1 MTDNY
6 TADNRENTMAARNR
20 IITVTGASGFVGRV
34 LVERLLQEKNI
45 HVRCLVRPNTD
56 RSRLE
61 ALHGD
66 ISFCEGDICLPNT
79 LTAAMEG
86 AWGVVNLAGYREFWA
101 RDREHFYKVNRDGA
115 QHVFRACLAAGAAK
129 VVHVSTPL
137 AFGVPAELPFDEQST
152 PGRQPSDYARSKYL
166 GDQAGWQML
175 EIDEMPLSIVYL
187 AAVIGAGD
195 DKETMEV
202 RRAVEKRMPALV
214 GADTTYTYVYVRDA
228 AEAIARA
235 LLQDNTVGRKYLIGD
250 QRATTREYF
259 NIIGKLA
266 DVPVPKFNIPEKWL
280 VPAARVMSWVSERTG
295 NRPTIPMDVIKT
307 TAAGSLPFK
316 PDRAINE
323 LKMSYTPLELALAEA
338 VEEIK
343 G

>member
-1 MTDNY
+1 
-6 TADNRENTMAARNR
+6 MATRNR

-34 LVERLLQEKNI
+34 LVERLLQEKNL
-45 HVRCLVRPNTD
+45 HVRCLVRPNND
-56 RSRLE
+56 RSHLE
-61 ALHGD
+61 ALDGD
-66 ISFCEGDICLPNT
+66 ISFCEGDITLPNT

-101 RDREHFYKVNRDGA
+101 RDREHFYTVNRDGA
-115 QHVFRACLAAGAAK
+115 QHVFRACLAAGVTK
-129 VVHVSTPL
+129 VVQVSTPL
-137 AFGVPAELPFDEQST
+137 AYGVPEELPFDEQSA
-152 PGRQPSDYARSKYL
+152 PGRHPSDYARSKYL
-166 GDQAGWQML
+166 GDQAGWQLL
-175 EIDEMPLSIVYL
+175 ETDDLPLTIVYL

-235 LLQDNTVGRKYLIGD
+235 LLHGNTVGRKYLIGD

-259 NIIGKLA
+259 NIIGELA
-266 DVPVPKFNIPEKWL
+266 DVPIPKFNLPENWL
-280 VPAARVMSWVSERTG
+280 GPAARVMSWISERTG
-295 NRPTIPMDVIKT
+295 SRPVIPLDVIKT
-307 TAAGSLPFK
+307 TAAGSLLFS

-323 LKMSYTPLELALAEA
+323 LQMRYTPLKQALAEA
-338 VEEIK
+338 VEEIR